1 MTKIEELNKA
11 VPLNSGWSGC
21 YLTDVEK
28 VAIAALA
35 LGTTSPE
42 AIKDLTGVKKRKVK
56 WIIGELIECSDW
68 NVAVTLESQNA
79 SVQGNFLD
87 SQLVYPILRMKGVVQ
102 CG

>member
-1 MTKIEELNKA
+1 MQDMKGFSKP
-11 VPLNSGWSGC
+11 VPLSDNWSKC

-35 LGTTSPE
+35 LGTTNPD

-56 WIIGELIECSDW
+56 WIISELIDCSDW

-79 SVQGNFLD
+79 SVQGKFLE
-87 SQLVYPILRMKGVVQ
+87 SQAVYPILRKKGVAA
-102 CG
+102 